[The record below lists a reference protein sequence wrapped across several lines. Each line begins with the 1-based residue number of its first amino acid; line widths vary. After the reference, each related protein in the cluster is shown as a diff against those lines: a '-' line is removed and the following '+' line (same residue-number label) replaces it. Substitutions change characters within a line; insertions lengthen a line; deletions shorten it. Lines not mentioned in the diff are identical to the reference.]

1 MGSILCRLLLDLLVA
16 EAAESDFFQ
25 TFPVVDEAQHAVF
38 DAESVQIIGTASAG
52 ALEKHLPAG
61 WKLLRL
67 GDAQTKEIQTQ
78 ALMSVGV
85 GDFRNTSCGPYRELA
100 IAVPACEGEE
110 IYLDCGSF
118 MRCQEKLPH
127 CSHMF
132 MLRSFASTE
141 AAVRSAHAAGIAA
154 EFSSR
159 FDFSVNTS
167 GKSSRLAFAV
177 GSASNELLMGEVE
190 VVKNEESG
198 GRGLS
203 NRGGY
208 RLQLFASEGGRH
220 ICAFPNGLEAAP
232 ARMVDDI
239 HGGDFFHD
247 IDFQPEGVLHLPVLQ
262 VMRLPT
268 WGKRGQSKHTSLD
281 SLGSLGSLGRS
292 HAPLDKEQRQGT
304 VSSLTPKQT
313 KQTVASPAPPAPPA
327 PAPPAPTS
335 QSVNFMDLVNELNEG
350 KEKPRGELSE
360 IDLLQAHQERVP
372 NQNAH
377 HELLAKVAEQN
388 PRAGSST
395 NTDRHL
401 PNAILQEL

>member
-1 MGSILCRLLLDLLVA
+1 MGSILCCLLVA
-16 EAAESDFFQ
+16 PSAAEGDFFR

-38 DAESVQIIGTASAG
+38 DAESVQILGTASAG

-67 GDAQTKEIQTQ
+67 GLDAKETKEIQTQ

-167 GKSSRLAFAV
+167 GKSSCLAFAV
-177 GSASNELLMGEVE
+177 GSANNELLMGEVE

-198 GRGLS
+198 GSGGLS

-220 ICAFPNGLEAAP
+220 ICAFPTGLEAAP

-268 WGKRGQSKHTSLD
+268 WGKRGQGNHT
-281 SLGSLGSLGRS
+281 SLGSLGSFGRS
-292 HAPLDKEQRQGT
+292 YALLDKEQGQGT
-304 VSSLTPKQT
+304 VSSLTTKQT
-313 KQTVASPAPPAPPA
+313 KQTVASPAPP
-327 PAPPAPTS
+327 S

-350 KEKPRGELSE
+350 KEKPRDPRGELSE

-377 HELLAKVAEQN
+377 QELLAKAAEQN
-388 PRAGSST
+388 PRARSST
-395 NTDRHL
+395 TDRHL